1 MNRSMMLLAAVF
13 AVFAVA
19 MIWQAE
25 FGGGVDRPW
34 MECKENMVTQ
44 MFTGECTPRDGR
56 FRMPT
61 EDGETS
67 PDVNSDS
74 VNS

>member
-13 AVFAVA
+13 AVLAIS

-25 FGGGVDRPW
+25 FGGGIDRPW

-44 MFTGECTPRDGR
+44 MFTGECTPREGL
-56 FRMPT
+56 FRAPA
-61 EDGETS
+61 GEGDAPADTGS
-67 PDVNSDS
+67 ETVNS
-74 VNS
+74 